1 MDSNTPSLFNAVEAR
16 LKWAS
21 KRQALI
27 AENIANAD
35 TPGFKAKDLKP
46 IDFKSVLKNTSSSG
60 ASTMATTDSHHIMPA
75 RSSGG
80 FKMDVSKSTGTSLSG
95 NSVDLE
101 QESIK
106 MALTRD
112 QHTLASTVYRK
123 YTDMLK
129 LAIGKGGLQ

>member
-1 MDSNTPSLFNAVEAR
+1 M
-16 LKWAS
+16 KWAS

-35 TPGFKAKDLKP
+35 TPGFKTKDLKP
-46 IDFKSVLKNTSSSG
+46 LDFKSILKNTTPSASSSL
-60 ASTMATTDSHHIMPA
+60 STTNSHHMMPA
-75 RSSGG
+75 RSTGG
-80 FKMDVSKSTGTSLSG
+80 FKLDVSKSSGTSLSG

-101 QESIK
+101 HESIK